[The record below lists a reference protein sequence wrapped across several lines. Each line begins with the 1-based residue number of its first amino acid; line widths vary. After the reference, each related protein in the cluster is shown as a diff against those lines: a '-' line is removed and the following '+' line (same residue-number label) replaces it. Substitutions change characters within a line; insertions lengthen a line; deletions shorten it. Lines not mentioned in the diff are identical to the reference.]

1 MILNLIPPD
10 APNPNDY
17 AGFLIWQVANKWEK
31 YVNIQLKEYDTTQS
45 ECFCMISILQLLQ
58 AKNQTDGLKTAPKIL
73 PEITQVDIAKQS
85 GNSIMNTSKILKN
98 LEKKDLIERRT
109 ALDSRAK
116 SVKLTKKG
124 IQISMNVVSVLHQAN
139 SDFYGIHG
147 NKNLIQSLQN
157 INQNN

>member
-1 MILNLIPPD
+1 MTLNLIPPD
-10 APNPNDY
+10 SPNPNNY
-17 AGFLIWQVANKWEK
+17 AGFLVWQIANKWEK
-31 YVNIQLKEYDTTQS
+31 YVNIQLKKHNATQS

-58 AKNQTDGLKTAPKIL
+58 DKNQVKGLKITREMT
-73 PEITQVDIAKQS
+73 PEVTQVDIARQS

-98 LEKKDLIERRT
+98 LEKKDLIERTT

-116 SVKLTKKG
+116 SIKLTKKG
-124 IQISMNVVSVLHQAN
+124 MQISMNVASVLHQAN